1 MVNWIIVALL
11 IPFFL
16 NQLDIVAG
24 KLMKLVSALRYR
36 YRKGH

>member
-1 MVNWIIVALL
+1 MINWIIAVLL

-24 KLMKLVSALRYR
+24 KLMKIVSALHYR